1 MLNLCTSKNFIA
13 PPNDLFLNESY
24 FCPQDA
30 PKEEITLTPTFV
42 MNSYSLTII
51 PASGSEEELKI
62 DTLDIKKSAIIL
74 RAVNHKLRQ
83 VMLKFIGEKGQ
94 VTVTEIFEHLLL
106 EQAVAS
112 QQLAILR
119 KTGFVK
125 TKREGKF
132 IYYSVNRQRL
142 LDLNRFVSDLLG

>member
-1 MLNLCTSKNFIA
+1 MIFFPIAIGMLLLSEG
-13 PPNDLFLNESY
+13 LLWRL
-24 FCPQDA
+24 
-30 PKEEITLTPTFV
+30 TLYNQQFA
-42 MNSYSLTII
+42 MNSHTITII
-51 PASGSEEELKI
+51 PASESEPELTI
-62 DTLDIKKSAIIL
+62 DTLDVKKAAIIL
-74 RAVNHKLRQ
+74 RSVNHKLRQ
-83 VMLKFIGEKGQ
+83 IILKYIGEKER

-119 KTGFVK
+119 RTGFVK

>member
-1 MLNLCTSKNFIA
+1 
-13 PPNDLFLNESY
+13 
-24 FCPQDA
+24 
-30 PKEEITLTPTFV
+30 
-42 MNSYSLTII
+42 MNSYSLIII
-51 PASGSEEELKI
+51 PAGGSEEELKI

-142 LDLNRFVSDLLG
+142 LDLNKFVSDLLG

>member
-1 MLNLCTSKNFIA
+1 
-13 PPNDLFLNESY
+13 
-24 FCPQDA
+24 
-30 PKEEITLTPTFV
+30 
-42 MNSYSLTII
+42 MNSYSHTII
-51 PASGSEEELKI
+51 PATESEPELKI
-62 DTLDIKKSAIIL
+62 DTLDIKKASIIL

-83 VMLKFIGEKGQ
+83 VILKYIGEKGQ

-119 KTGFVK
+119 RTGFVK

-132 IYYSVNRQRL
+132 IYYSVSRQRL
-142 LDLNRFVSDLLG
+142 LDLNVFVSNLLEQ

>member
-1 MLNLCTSKNFIA
+1 MRF
-13 PPNDLFLNESY
+13 
-24 FCPQDA
+24 
-30 PKEEITLTPTFV
+30 TLTPTLV
-42 MNSYSLTII
+42 MNSYTLTII
-51 PASGSEEELKI
+51 PATGSEPELKI

-83 VMLKFIGEKGQ
+83 VMLKYIGEKGQ

-142 LDLNRFVSDLLG
+142 LDLNQFVGELLG

>member
-1 MLNLCTSKNFIA
+1 
-13 PPNDLFLNESY
+13 
-24 FCPQDA
+24 
-30 PKEEITLTPTFV
+30 

-51 PASGSEEELKI
+51 PASESEQELTI

-142 LDLNRFVSDLLG
+142 LDLNRFVTDLLG